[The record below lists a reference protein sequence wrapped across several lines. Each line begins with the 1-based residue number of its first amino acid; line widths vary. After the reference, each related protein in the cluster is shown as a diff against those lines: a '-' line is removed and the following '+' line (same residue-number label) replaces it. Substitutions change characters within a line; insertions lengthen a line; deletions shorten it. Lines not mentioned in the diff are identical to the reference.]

1 MDPVPMDSRGGLVL
15 IGATATAPPLPWHQK
30 LLVCNP
36 ATGRRL
42 VLPPEPEPFPN
53 GGCSRERYVLLVGD
67 RDDGEGGAAVGRPFQ
82 VVKVKLLLSQYN
94 SSYCRL
100 LVQSFSRGPR
110 ARRSRLLTYT
120 GGRSARRRSWSSAT
134 SCTGCA

>member
-53 GGCSRERYVLLVGD
+53 GGCNRKQYVLLVGD

-82 VVKVKLLLSQYN
+82 VLKVKLLLSQHN

-100 LVQSFSRGPR
+100 LVQTFSSEDGSWSPR
-110 ARRSRLLTYT
+110 TEIPTPNIHGS
-120 GGRSARRRSWSSAT
+120 SWSSAT